1 MKKTRHASLTALC
14 ALTAALL
21 TAAARGGWVYDG
33 EITIPAGATNASATA
48 VIRGGDSATNH
59 VSAIDRV
66 AAVNAAGT
74 ATGAVTFAAID
85 LTGTNV
91 LSASANLTPGAV
103 HNAYSVTNAAGHPR
117 QARYVTVSVAQAA
130 TNAAPA
136 VYRWLIGT
144 R

>member
-1 MKKTRHASLTALC
+1 MKKRHASLTALC
-14 ALTAALL
+14 ALSAALTI

-33 EITIPAGATNASATA
+33 EITVPAGATNASATA
-48 VIRGGDSATNH
+48 VLRGGASATNH

-74 ATGAVTFAAID
+74 ATGAVTFAAVD
-85 LTGTNV
+85 LAGTNI
-91 LSASANLTPGAV
+91 LSASANLTPGSV
-103 HNAYSVTNAAGHPR
+103 HNDYSVTNSAGQPR

>member
-14 ALTAALL
+14 ALTAALI

-33 EITIPAGATNASATA
+33 EITVPAGATNA
-48 VIRGGDSATNH
+48 SATNH

-74 ATGAVTFAAID
+74 ATGAVTFAAVD
-85 LTGTNV
+85 LAGTTV
-91 LSASANLTPGAV
+91 LSASANLTPGSV
-103 HNAYSVTNAAGHPR
+103 HNDYSVTNEAGQPR
-117 QARYVTVSVAQAA
+117 QARYVTVSVAQTA

>member
-1 MKKTRHASLTALC
+1 MKKNRHASLTALC

-33 EITIPAGATNASATA
+33 EITIPAGATTASATA

-103 HNAYSVTNAAGHPR
+103 HNAYSVTNAAGQPQ
-117 QARYVTVSVAQAA
+117 QARYVTVSVAQTA

>member
-14 ALTAALL
+14 ALTAALI

-91 LSASANLTPGAV
+91 LSASANLAPGAV
-103 HNAYSVTNAAGHPR
+103 HNAYSVTNAAGQPR
-117 QARYVTVSVAQAA
+117 QARYITVSVAQTA